1 MFLCLHKRLCLNWVR
16 GEKNI
21 CNDVLT
27 EYKISIFWKKL
38 YLLDDFSTISHNMWS
53 YWDYENSRNIVK
65 NQTFSSKNSPPI
77 SFFFFFKLKTHFEKR
92 KRKKEKKKGSNTKLD
107 LILPTNTICLLS
119 SNVHTHTHIHTHTHT
134 NTHTQRQIAKSSFK
148 GSNNDITKGIIKKVE
163 HRQL

>member
-1 MFLCLHKRLCLNWVR
+1 MIFQLFHIICGAIGTMRILEILSKTKLFHQKILH
-16 GEKNI
+16 
-21 CNDVLT
+21 
-27 EYKISIFWKKL
+27 L
-38 YLLDDFSTISHNMWS
+38 YQI
-53 YWDYENSRNIVK
+53 
-65 NQTFSSKNSPPI
+65 
-77 SFFFFFKLKTHFEKR
+77 FFFKLKTHFEKG

-134 NTHTQRQIAKSSFK
+134 HTNTHTQRQIAKSSFK